1 MAEFQVVPDCLL
13 QTVDVKSNFTMVNP
27 GSGFFGFQV
36 LFFLLIKNYKL
47 FCKKKNVLA
56 GHGHSHEK

>member
-1 MAEFQVVPDCLL
+1 MAEFQVVPDWFL
-13 QTVDVKSNFTMVNP
+13 QTVYVKSNFTMVNL
-27 GSGFFGFQV
+27 GSGFQV